1 MIFSF
6 LTISKL
12 QLENKLFKYDEG
24 KKLFL
29 KGEKS
34 KKNILKILIKS
45 SKSYFSIK
53 MIIFASSLMIF
64 DKFKRFNVGFD

>member
-34 KKNILKILIKS
+34 KKILKILIKS
-45 SKSYFSIK
+45 SKSYSSIK
-53 MIIFASSLMIF
+53 QLFLHH
-64 DKFKRFNVGFD
+64 R